1 MRPEDHR
8 WLLVGGI
15 GSGKSVVRKLLA
27 ERGVR
32 TIDSDVVGHQVLAA
46 EGLAPVAE
54 RWPHV
59 VLEGQIDR
67 KLLAEVVF
75 DDPVELAALESITHP
90 LIFGRIASEL
100 EGFSGVA
107 VVEMPLLDSDLGWP
121 LIVVDVPDELR
132 LERAV
137 GRGMAR
143 EDVERR
149 MANQP
154 SRGEWLAAADIVIP
168 NHGSILEIYEAV
180 DTLLSHVMT
189 ADSLRTREATRHP
202 QPRVT

>member
-15 GSGKSVVRKLLA
+15 GSGKSAVRKLLA

-32 TIDSDVVGHQVLAA
+32 TIDADAVGHLVLAA

-90 LIFGRIASEL
+90 LIFGRIAAEL

-107 VVEMPLLDSDLGWP
+107 VVEMPLLGSELGWP
-121 LIVVDVPDELR
+121 LIVVDADDELR
-132 LERAV
+132 IERTV
-137 GRGMAR
+137 ERGMA
-143 EDVERR
+143 EAEVLRR
-149 MANQP
+149 MAAQP
-154 SRGEWLAAADIVIP
+154 SRAEWLAAADIVIP
-168 NHGSILEIYEAV
+168 NHGTREELAVAV
-180 DTLLSHVMT
+180 DLVVSDL
-189 ADSLRTREATRHP
+189 
-202 QPRVT
+202 

>member
-1 MRPEDHR
+1 VRPEDHR

-15 GSGKSVVRKLLA
+15 GSGKSAVRNLLA

-32 TIDSDVVGHQVLAA
+32 TIDADAVGHLVLGA

-90 LIFGRIASEL
+90 LIFGRIGAEL
-100 EGFSGVA
+100 EGFPDVA
-107 VVEMPLLDSDLGWP
+107 VVEMPLLGSELGWP
-121 LIVVDVPDELR
+121 LIVVDALDALR
-132 LERAV
+132 IQRAV
-137 GRGMAR
+137 DRDMA
-143 EDVERR
+143 EADVSRR
-149 MANQP
+149 MAAQP
-154 SRGEWLAAADIVIP
+154 SRAEWLAAADIVIP
-168 NHGSILEIYEAV
+168 NHGTWAELAAAV
-180 DTLLSHVMT
+180 ELVVPNL
-189 ADSLRTREATRHP
+189 
-202 QPRVT
+202 